1 MTRSGIEP
9 ATFRFVAQHLNHLL
23 INIKLQIVK
32 TSKRNEYQEML
43 LVLSEYREMFLVLIS
58 VRRSG
63 RRPNEMKQKNY
74 TTSQMFIIF
83 T

>member
-1 MTRSGIEP
+1 
-9 ATFRFVAQHLNHLL
+9 
-23 INIKLQIVK
+23 
-32 TSKRNEYQEML
+32 ML